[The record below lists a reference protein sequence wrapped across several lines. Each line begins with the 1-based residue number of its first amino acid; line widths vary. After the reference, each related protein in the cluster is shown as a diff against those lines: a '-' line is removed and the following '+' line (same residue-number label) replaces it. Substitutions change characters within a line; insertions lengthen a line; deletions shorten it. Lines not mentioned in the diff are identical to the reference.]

1 MKITV
6 EKASVDEGKRHFKL
20 ITADYS
26 ALETR
31 VAARDCFFNPEGGD
45 ANLNELFDPNSALNG
60 DMHSFTG
67 HSTFIKQMK
76 RKKTT
81 IHDSNTGKDWVA
93 IDKTHFN
100 VKRNGAIVN
109 GVNAKDLLESDEII
123 DFNDE
128 KNFPYR

>member
-1 MKITV
+1 
-6 EKASVDEGKRHFKL
+6 
-20 ITADYS
+20 
-26 ALETR
+26 
-31 VAARDCFFNPEGGD
+31 
-45 ANLNELFDPNSALNG
+45 
-60 DMHSFTG
+60 
-67 HSTFIKQMK
+67 MK

-109 GVNAKDLLESDEII
+109 GVNVKDLLESDEII